1 MIIWKYMSRYYI
13 GYYVSEEKK
22 WRKKI
27 VENSNIMYFC
37 LWCFMYFF
45 VLDDFEI
52 SNLEFFNMYYYKGG
66 SKES

>member
-1 MIIWKYMSRYYI
+1 MKKKN
-13 GYYVSEEKK
+13 EEKK
-22 WRKKI
+22 F

-66 SKES
+66 SKEN

>member
-1 MIIWKYMSRYYI
+1 MKKKN
-13 GYYVSEEKK
+13 EEKNF
-22 WRKKI
+22 

-52 SNLEFFNMYYYKGG
+52 SNLEFFNMYFYKGG

>member
-1 MIIWKYMSRYYI
+1 MSRYYI
-13 GYYVSEEKK
+13 GYYVSDENF
-22 WRKKI
+22 
-27 VENSNIMYFC
+27 VEISNIMYFC